1 MGTIY
6 LINILHKKFVYSKY
20 TLISVTIILRP
31 FMWIIIL
38 EYTCN
43 MVVHIHSKYTF
54 ITLNTLN
61 YIFKN
66 SQNIPL
72 YTHKVVTKLVTFAIN
87 GT

>member
-6 LINILHKKFVYSKY
+6 LVNILHKILIYLKY
-20 TLISVTIILRP
+20 TLISVIIISRP
-31 FMWIIIL
+31 FMLIIVF

-54 ITLNTLN
+54 INPNTSN
-61 YIFKN
+61 YIPWN
-66 SQNIPL
+66 SQNTCL
-72 YTHKVVTKLVTFAIN
+72 YIHMVTTKLVTFSTN